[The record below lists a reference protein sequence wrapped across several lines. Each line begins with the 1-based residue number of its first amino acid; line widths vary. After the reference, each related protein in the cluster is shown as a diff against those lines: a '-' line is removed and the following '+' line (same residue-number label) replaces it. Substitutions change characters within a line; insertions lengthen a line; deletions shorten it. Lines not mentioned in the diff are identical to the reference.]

1 MQYLLPATVT
11 DGKLAQSNCS
21 ENSTK
26 VSDYNNLQNGKYIKS
41 QTVKISM
48 ETVYG
53 MSILEECVTQSV
65 CGICTHLLTHSNVT
79 LAPTIAPAETRG
91 S

>member
-1 MQYLLPATVT
+1 
-11 DGKLAQSNCS
+11 
-21 ENSTK
+21 
-26 VSDYNNLQNGKYIKS
+26 
-41 QTVKISM
+41 M
-48 ETVYG
+48 ETLYG

-65 CGICTHLLTHSNVT
+65 CGIRIHLLTHSNVT